1 MKGNGN
7 FVMGEQN
14 IVIGEGNE
22 VSDYLTEDMEE
33 MMKSRLDP
41 DSIRGNI

>member
-22 VSDYLTEDMEE
+22 VSDYLTEDIED
-33 MMKSRLDP
+33 MMKSRFNP
-41 DSIRGNI
+41 GSIRRTI

>member
-22 VSDYLTEDMEE
+22 VSDYLTEDIEE
-33 MMKSRLDP
+33 VMKNKFNP
-41 DSIRGNI
+41 DSIRRTI